1 MSSYWKSLTHHTVN
15 STTPLWGQ
23 MLPTIIGLTS
33 RTNFQGKRQAILE
46 ERPEY
51 EICRKMH
58 YDKQKA

>member
-1 MSSYWKSLTHHTVN
+1 
-15 STTPLWGQ
+15 